1 MGEAEMVRTG
11 SGGKQLHLVLFEGTR
26 QQLFENSTLYLK
38 NSSFQARIEKLD
50 VFNMYV

>member
-1 MGEAEMVRTG
+1 
-11 SGGKQLHLVLFEGTR
+11 VLFEGTR
-26 QQLFENSTLYLK
+26 QQLFANSTLYLK